1 MSLPKYYKHNPED
14 KLTEGI
20 MINALRYFIMGERNY
35 MAFCPRVHNFF
46 GMRSE
51 SDVIAINP
59 NGYLVEFEV
68 KLTKVDFLKDKDKI
82 ISINRKRI
90 NKHKLYEQ
98 GGGSAMFYFVAPKG
112 ILTIDDIPE
121 WAGLIEV
128 VSREYSREY
137 IKHGTV
143 LVCNN
148 VKNAKKLNK
157 RKATQKE
164 IEKLLRLL
172 SFKTT

>member
-1 MSLPKYYKHNPED
+1 MSLLKYYKHNPKD

-46 GMRSE
+46 GMKSE

-59 NGYLVEFEV
+59 NGYLFEFEV
-68 KLTKVDFLKDKDKI
+68 KLTKADFLKDKDKI

-128 VSREYSREY
+128 TTREYPKY
-137 IKHGTV
+137 GTL

-148 VKNAKKLNK
+148 VKNGKKLNK
-157 RKATQKE
+157 RKATDKE
-164 IEKLLRLL
+164 IAKLLRLL

>member
-1 MSLPKYYKHNPED
+1 MSLLKYYKHNPKD

-20 MINALRYFIMGERNY
+20 MINALRYFIIGKRNY

-46 GMRSE
+46 GMKSE
-51 SDVIAINP
+51 SDVIAINT

-68 KLTKVDFLKDKDKI
+68 KLTKADFLKDKDKI

-128 VSREYSREY
+128 VNREY
-137 IKHGTV
+137 IKYGTV

-157 RKATQKE
+157 RKATDKE

>member
-1 MSLPKYYKHNPED
+1 MALLKYYKHNPDD

-20 MINALRYFIMGERNY
+20 MINALRHLIMGEY
-35 MAFCPRVHNFF
+35 SYKAFCPRVHNFF
-46 GMRSE
+46 GMKSE
-51 SDVIAINP
+51 SDVISINP

-90 NKHKLYEQ
+90 NKHNLYEQ
-98 GGGSAMFYFVAPKG
+98 GGGSARFYFVAPEG
-112 ILTIDDIPE
+112 ILSIDDIPE

-128 VSREYSREY
+128 TIKEYYDHE
-137 IKHGTV
+137 TF
-143 LVCNN
+143 LVCKM
-148 VKNAKKLNK
+148 VRHGRKLNK
-157 RKATQKE
+157 RKATEKE
-164 IEKLLRLL
+164 IAKLLRLL